1 MLSVAAMVP
10 ISEFVI
16 YLSGLVGRERES
28 EVQGA
33 LSMRWEVFPFGA
45 VAGSEARVVVS
56 RDSLQTGPYIC
67 LSRE

>member
-1 MLSVAAMVP
+1 MVP

-16 YLSGLVGRERES
+16 FLSGLVGRERES

-33 LSMRWEVFPFGA
+33 LPRWEVLPFGA

-56 RDSLQTGPYIC
+56 SDSLQTGPYIC